1 MPRHTGRHHVRLNRV
16 ALGGRPG
23 FSFHNTV
30 HFLRSV
36 NPTIPMTT
44 DSNAHK
50 ATTVCASIANTPFR
64 GCRPASEAPHL
75 PLYPSGR
82 CASELFSQFKC
93 LFLLDFRKVL
103 ARFRQDP
110 RKLHARFRQGR
121 KEVFRRKIRTIVSR
135 ETIKKHGKEKENQ
148 SAALPGSPP
157 SYSAMAGPKK
167 RAAKVASCWSGPNT
181 AHGRIRAE
189 ERRARSAC
197 LTAAPPQRG
206 LRRRGRTRWA
216 RTGGRR
222 CRRGRRGTS

>member
-75 PLYPSGR
+75 PLYLSDR
-82 CASELFSQFKC
+82 CVNELFSQFKC
-93 LFLLDFRKVL
+93 LFSLDSRKVL

-121 KEVFRRKIRTIVSR
+121 EEAFRRKIRTNVSR
-135 ETIKKHGKEKENQ
+135 ETSENKRRRRIEQ
-148 SAALPGSPP
+148 RMRRRLFLRARQPACSVQPTALPQQ
-157 SYSAMAGPKK
+157 K
-167 RAAKVASCWSGPNT
+167 RARESGAKRVPYSSSSTAGATTSGTDAVGSN
-181 AHGRIRAE
+181 
-189 ERRARSAC
+189 RRTTLPSRSTRNFVKFH
-197 LTAAPPQRG
+197 LTDG
-206 LRRRGRTRWA
+206 LEA
-216 RTGGRR
+216 
-222 CRRGRRGTS
+222 

>member
-1 MPRHTGRHHVRLNRV
+1 MLLVGDPV
-16 ALGGRPG
+16 

-75 PLYPSGR
+75 PLYLSGR
-82 CASELFSQFKC
+82 CVNELFSQFKC
-93 LFLLDFRKVL
+93 LFLLDSRKVL

-121 KEVFRRKIRTIVSR
+121 EEAFRRNTNECFTRNIR
-135 ETIKKHGKEKENQ
+135 EQE
-148 SAALPGSPP
+148 APP
-157 SYSAMAGPKK
+157 HRTTNA
-167 RAAKVASCWSGPNT
+167 
-181 AHGRIRAE
+181 
-189 ERRARSAC
+189 
-197 LTAAPPQRG
+197 AAPLSSRSSTGLQRP
-206 LRRRGRTRWA
+206 TDSSSTA
-216 RTGGRR
+216 EA
-222 CRRGRRGTS
+222 SA